1 MNNLPQLLYLAPEEL
16 TLSDPC
22 LFWAEEPDP
31 DYIQN
36 IDELGQIEPVLVMTQ
51 GSEKILVA
59 GYKRALALKLLDRKV
74 LALEIPL
81 ADSCI
86 KGMIYLVSNQGQV
99 PDQAKIIHAL
109 RYFASIDH
117 LSEEVWKQLELS
129 PGSKIQRLWQ
139 SWLTLPGNWD
149 KLLSKNNICLECSQI
164 LEQIAPGDL
173 DLLYSFFA
181 DLSWSRGNS
190 INLLTWLT
198 EKAGMDR
205 ASLSA
210 IIEKLKLEQVL
221 NSGLSPNDKIKSILK
236 SVFQARYPV
245 LSQLKN
251 DITQRL
257 GSISRESGWRME
269 HKDEFESRDIQISTL
284 ITSQKDLE
292 KALSQLEQIF
302 RSGAFEDWPIK

>member
-1 MNNLPQLLYLAPEEL
+1 MNNLPQILYLAPEEL

-36 IDELGQIEPVLVMTQ
+36 IDELGQIEPVLVMTR
-51 GSEKILVA
+51 GSKKILVA
-59 GYKRALALKLLDRKV
+59 GYKRALALKLLKRKV
-74 LALEIPL
+74 LALEIPM
-81 ADSCI
+81 ADSFL
-86 KGMIYLVSNQGQV
+86 KGMIYLLSNQGQV
-99 PDQAKIIHAL
+99 LDQAKIIHAL

-117 LSEEVWKQLELS
+117 LSEEVWKQLKLS

-149 KLLSKNNICLECSQI
+149 KLLSNNNICLECSQI
-164 LEQIAPGDL
+164 LEQTAPGDL
-173 DLLYSFFA
+173 NLLYSFFA

-190 INLLTWLT
+190 MNLLTWLT
-198 EKAGMDR
+198 EKARMDR
-205 ASLSA
+205 APLCA
-210 IIEKLKLEQVL
+210 IIEKLNLEHIL
-221 NSGLSPNDKIKSILK
+221 NSGLSPNDKIKSILR

-251 DITQRL
+251 DIVQRL

-269 HKDEFESRDIQISTL
+269 YKDEFESREIQISTS

-292 KALSQLEQIF
+292 NALFQLEQIF

>member
-1 MNNLPQLLYLAPEEL
+1 MNNLPQILYLAPEEL
-16 TLSDPC
+16 NLSDPC

-74 LALEIPL
+74 LALEIPM
-81 ADSCI
+81 ADSCL
-86 KGMIYLVSNQGQV
+86 KGMIYLLSNQGQV
-99 PDQAKIIHAL
+99 LDQAKIIHAL

-129 PGSKIQRLWQ
+129 PGSKNQRLWQ

-149 KLLSKNNICLECSQI
+149 KLLSKNNICLECSHI
-164 LEQIAPGDL
+164 LEQTAPGDL

-198 EKAGMDR
+198 EKARMDH

-210 IIEKLKLEQVL
+210 IIEKLKLEQIL

-236 SVFQARYPV
+236 SVFQARYPI

-251 DITQRL
+251 DIAQRL
-257 GSISRESGWRME
+257 GSISRESRWRME
-269 HKDEFESRDIQISTL
+269 HKDDFESREIQISTL

>member
-1 MNNLPQLLYLAPEEL
+1 MKNIPQIQYLAPEEI

-22 LFWAEEPDP
+22 LFWAEEPGP

-36 IDELGQIEPVLVMTQ
+36 IDELGQIEPVLVMAQ

-59 GYKRALALKLLDRKV
+59 GYKRVLALKLLDRKV
-74 LALEIPL
+74 LALDIPM
-81 ADSCI
+81 ADSCL
-86 KGMIYLVSNQGQV
+86 KGEIYLLSNQGQV
-99 PDQAKIIHAL
+99 LDQAKIIHAL

-117 LSEEVWKQLELS
+117 LSEKVWKQLKLS

-149 KLLSKNNICLECSQI
+149 KLLSKNHICLECSQF
-164 LEQIAPGDL
+164 LEHMAPGDL
-173 DLLYSFFA
+173 DLLHAFFA

-198 EKAGMDR
+198 EKVRTDR
-205 ASLSA
+205 ASLSQV
-210 IIEKLKLEQVL
+210 IEKLNLEQIL

-251 DITQRL
+251 DLAQRL
-257 GSISRESGWRME
+257 GSISRESRWRME
-269 HKDEFESRDIQISTL
+269 HKDEFESREIQISAL
-284 ITSQKDLE
+284 INSQKDLE

-302 RSGAFEDWPIK
+302 RSEAFKDWPVK